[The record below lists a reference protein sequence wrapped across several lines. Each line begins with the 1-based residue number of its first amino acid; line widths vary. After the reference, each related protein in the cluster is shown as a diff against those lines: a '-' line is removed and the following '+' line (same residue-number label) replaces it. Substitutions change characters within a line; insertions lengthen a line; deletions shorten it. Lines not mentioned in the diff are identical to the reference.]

1 MVKGGFIFPREM
13 NGEIEDI
20 NIVDTPEEIL
30 KEELTKDINR
40 NTRDT
45 KAFYILSLINKY
57 CDIYNYLNMEFS
69 SINND
74 DLAYKNILDFY
85 YKKVKD
91 TIFFKGTQYTLYF
104 FYKNISMNLYRE
116 NIGKPIY
123 LKHKENGKE
132 FIMDLSFISGFI
144 EENKNFTKK
153 DLYEIKNK
161 LISSLFNMVLK
172 INDYRKKTE
181 YKQQEEERLN
191 KIIKKVLEEE
201 KNEIF

>member
-40 NTRDT
+40 NTRDI

-57 CDIYNYLNMEFS
+57 CDIYNYLNMELS
-69 SINND
+69 SMNND

-91 TIFFKGTQYTLYF
+91 TIFFKGKHYTLYF

-116 NIGKPIY
+116 NIEKPIY

-201 KNEIF
+201 QNEIF